1 MALKM
6 TLKPH
11 ERLIIGGAVISNG
24 DTKAELIIENN
35 VAILR
40 EKDIINLK
48 DADSPCKKI
57 YFVIQMMYV
66 DEKNIAEHHK
76 TYWEL
81 VKDVVQAAP
90 STRPMLQVISND
102 ILLRKF
108 YQALKAA
115 RKLIEHEE
123 EVINLVHTTDAGI
136 QKRRKEHNV
145 KRSRGRG
152 IGTH

>member
-1 MALKM
+1 MALKI

-11 ERLIIGGAVISNG
+11 EKLIIGGAVISNG
-24 DTKAELIIENN
+24 NTKTELIIENN
-35 VAILR
+35 VTILR

-81 VKDVVQAAP
+81 VKDIVEASP

-102 ILLRKF
+102 ILHRKF
-108 YQALKAA
+108 YQALKAT
-115 RKLIEHEE
+115 RKLIEYER
-123 EVINLVHTTDAGI
+123 EVINRVRTTDSGI
-136 QKRRKEHNV
+136 QKR
-145 KRSRGRG
+145 
-152 IGTH
+152 

>member
-1 MALKM
+1 MALKI

-24 DTKAELIIENN
+24 DTKAELIIENK
-35 VAILR
+35 VPILR

-90 STRPMLQVISND
+90 STRPMLQVISKD
-102 ILLRKF
+102 ILLRRF
-108 YQALKAA
+108 YHALKTA
-115 RKLIEHEE
+115 RRLIEYEE
-123 EVINLVHTTDAGI
+123 EVINLVHTRDAGI
-136 QKRRKEHNV
+136 QKCRKEHNV
-145 KRSRGRG
+145 KRSGGRG